1 MDRKTF
7 IKKTIGA
14 LVVAIPA
21 YSILSCSGS
30 DDSQPSSPPQG
41 NSTNCASNGTSSSI
55 GTNHGHTLTV
65 SAADVSAG
73 IEKTYDIQ
81 GGSPHAHSVTVT
93 AEQFSSLQNNQQV
106 SATSSNGGGHTHSV
120 TISCA

>member
-14 LVVAIPA
+14 LVIAIPA

-30 DDSQPSSPPQG
+30 DDSEPSSPPQG
-41 NSTNCASNGTSSSI
+41 NSADCASNGTSSSI

-65 SAADVSAG
+65 SAADVAAG
-73 IEKTYDIQ
+73 TEKTYNIQ
-81 GGSPHAHSVTVT
+81 GTSDHAHSVTVT
-93 AEQFSSLQNNQQV
+93 AAQFTSLQSNQQI
-106 SATSSNGGGHTHSV
+106 SSTSSNDSGHTHSV